1 MLSCVWNR
9 VASRSY
15 SIFFPMLNIIIPCII
30 VLILYSRI
38 FIFMPKWLKYDLKFS
53 QKHVKELLL
62 AKSLFVSFL
71 FFATFW
77 LPYSLIVLVDFGS
90 MLPQNALMF
99 SMAIAHFN
107 SSLNAI
113 IYALYNPDFRRGYAN
128 LIRKISALKIIK
140 KSNKIEQYSTK
151 ATCSNLNHFYIN
163 QTKF

>member
-1 MLSCVWNR
+1 MLNCVWNR
-9 VASRSY
+9 LASRSY

-38 FIFMPKWLKYDLKFS
+38 FIFMPKWLKYELKFG
-53 QKHVKELLL
+53 QKHIKEFLL
-62 AKSLFVSFL
+62 AKCLFVSFL

-77 LPYSLIVLVDFGS
+77 LPYSLIILVDFGS

-113 IYALYNPDFRRGYAN
+113 IYPLYNPDFKRGYAN
-128 LIRKISALKIIK
+128 LFRKISAFKIK
-140 KSNKIEQYSTK
+140 KSNKVEQYGIKTTSST
-151 ATCSNLNHFYIN
+151 LNHFYIN